1 MSVVIEVQA
10 LLALG
15 RLDEAER
22 SGQRAVERLGE
33 RVPQARSMILA
44 HRRRRAARGRPA
56 RGGLRPCSRQ
66 RRVERDAFQELSALQ
81 RGLERAR

>member
-22 SGQRAVERLGE
+22 SGQATVERLGE
-33 RVPQARSMILA
+33 RVPQARSMILSTVA
-44 HRRRRAARGRPA
+44 AALHEAGRGDEAYRWRCGPPASRRTATG
-56 RGGLRPCSRQ
+56 
-66 RRVERDAFQELSALQ
+66 
-81 RGLERAR
+81 